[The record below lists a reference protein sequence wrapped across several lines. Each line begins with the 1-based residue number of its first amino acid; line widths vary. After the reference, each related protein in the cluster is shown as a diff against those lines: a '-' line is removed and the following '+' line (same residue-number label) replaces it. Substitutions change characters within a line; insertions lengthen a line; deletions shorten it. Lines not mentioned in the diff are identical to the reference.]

1 MAENICQLLFLQF
14 NHYLVNL
21 QQCLL
26 SVFIIG
32 NTHYTEISGLVQMQ
46 DPPTFIS
53 WKQFSALIVITSQ
66 IQVGQQGRDLEIDDK
81 L

>member
-1 MAENICQLLFLQF
+1 MPIVSFYHL
-14 NHYLVNL
+14 
-21 QQCLL
+21 
-26 SVFIIG
+26 G